1 MGAWD
6 WFTGITDSIGS
17 VLGDVGDSIGGLF
30 SSDDLMSPT
39 NEASPNYDSIASI
52 FTGGGSSNGAI
63 KNPFNIGGG
72 SSGGNTGVS
81 MWPQIIGAGTQLA
94 GSYFNQANSKENA
107 EAYAQ
112 SVANQIEAQKAENAL
127 DREKSLEIARI
138 SAAASA
144 GNARKSTLASLY
156 NNWATNTAQ
165 GGANQAQ
172 SAIGA
177 GKAITDGINARAA
190 VLR

>member
-1 MGAWD
+1 MSWLSGL
-6 WFTGITDSIGS
+6 TNSIGS
-17 VLGDVGDSIGGLF
+17 IFGNGSLGDDIAGIFDPEDLVGGIFDSSGNP
-30 SSDDLMSPT
+30 SADT
-39 NEASPNYDSIASI
+39 
-52 FTGGGSSNGAI
+52 TI
-63 KNPFNIGGG
+63 KNPFGNIGSALNGLGG
-72 SSGGNTGVS
+72 SGNTGVS

-94 GSYFNQANSKENA
+94 GQYFGQSNNKENA

-127 DREKSLEIARI
+127 ERENQQAIARI
-138 SAAASA
+138 GAAASA